1 MATPY
6 TQSLLL
12 YAYQASARALTQT
25 LHERGH
31 PAIRLKHGAVF
42 ANIDEEGTRASLLA
56 ERAGMGKAAMGEL
69 IDDLERLG
77 YVERV
82 PDPTDRRAKLVTAR
96 PEARQVMQIV
106 HEFNDGI
113 ERRYRELLGEQAY
126 RILRTALRTI
136 AAKEDMQP
144 IIR

>member
-1 MATPY
+1 
-6 TQSLLL
+6 
-12 YAYQASARALTQT
+12 
-25 LHERGH
+25 
-31 PAIRLKHGAVF
+31 
-42 ANIDEEGTRASLLA
+42 
-56 ERAGMGKAAMGEL
+56 MGKAAMGEL

-126 RILRTALRTI
+126 QILRTALRTI
-136 AAKEDMQP
+136 AAKDDMQP
-144 IIR
+144 RMR

>member
-1 MATPY
+1 MVTPY

-12 YAYQASARALTQT
+12 YAYQASAHALTQT

-31 PAIRLKHGAVF
+31 PVIRPKHGAIF

-77 YVERV
+77 YVERA
-82 PDPTDRRAKLVTAR
+82 PDPTDRRAKLVT
-96 PEARQVMQIV
+96 PGPKARQVMQIV

-126 RILRTALRTI
+126 QILRTALRTI
-136 AAKEDMQP
+136 AAKDDMQP
-144 IIR
+144 RMR

>member
-1 MATPY
+1 MVTPY

-12 YAYQASARALTQT
+12 YAYQASAHALTQT

-31 PAIRLKHGAVF
+31 PAIRPKHGAIF

-77 YVERV
+77 YVERA
-82 PDPTDRRAKLVTAR
+82 PDPTDRRAKLVTLG
-96 PEARQVMQIV
+96 PKARQVMQIV

-126 RILRTALRTI
+126 QMLRTALRTI
-136 AAKEDMQP
+136 AAKDDMQP
-144 IIR
+144 RMR